1 MRTEIRS
8 GGDGVACWNGDAV
21 RAFTAKASEREER
34 LAAANPDLV
43 VNQGQ
48 VKCYGCEV
56 MEHGYGTRCTA
67 VLTLT
72 LYSVEGEIQPR
83 EADAKGSLLD
93 IPGLV
98 SKIDTPAELETHT
111 PAAATSSSAPS
122 SSSANGSSGRA
133 EPAPSVRGGLRRL
146 IGR

>member
-1 MRTEIRS
+1 MRVDIRN

-21 RAFTAKASEREER
+21 RAYAARVTSREEQ

-43 VNQGQ
+43 VTTGQ

-56 MEHGYGTRCTA
+56 MDHGYGTRCTA
-67 VLTLT
+67 VLTHP
-72 LYSVEGEIQPR
+72 LYSVEDAVAPR
-83 EADAKGSLLD
+83 AADAAGSLLE

-98 SKIDTPAELETHT
+98 SKIDTPPEAAQEPT
-111 PAAATSSSAPS
+111 PIT
-122 SSSANGSSGRA
+122 
-133 EPAPSVRGGLRRL
+133 EPAQSVRVGLRRL

>member
-1 MRTEIRS
+1 MRVDIRS

-21 RAFTAKASEREER
+21 RAFAGRATEREER

-43 VNQGQ
+43 VSQGQ

-72 LYSVEGEIQPR
+72 LYSVEGEIAPR

-93 IPGLV
+93 VPGLV
-98 SKIDTPAELETHT
+98 SKIETPAELAT
-111 PAAATSSSAPS
+111 PTAASAPAS
-122 SSSANGSSGRA
+122 SPSAPPA
-133 EPAPSVRGGLRRL
+133 QPAPSVRGGLRRL

>member
-1 MRTEIRS
+1 MRVEIRS

-21 RAFTAKASEREER
+21 RAYCGRATEREER
-34 LAAANPDLV
+34 LRAANPDLV
-43 VNQGQ
+43 VMEGQ

-67 VLTLT
+67 VMTLT
-72 LYSVEGEIQPR
+72 MYAVEGEIAPR

-98 SKIDTPAELETHT
+98 SKIDTPAELEHAAQTSMPAST
-111 PAAATSSSAPS
+111 PGPASGQP
-122 SSSANGSSGRA
+122 GRA

>member
-1 MRTEIRS
+1 MRVDIKS
-8 GGDGVACWNGDAV
+8 GGDGVACWNAEAIAAYEQTITARESA
-21 RAFTAKASEREER
+21 RAE
-34 LAAANPDLV
+34 ANPDLTV
-43 VNQGQ
+43 TPARL
-48 VKCYGCEV
+48 KCYGCEV

-67 VLTLT
+67 VMTLT
-72 LYSVEGEIQPR
+72 MYAVEGEIAPR

-98 SKIDTPAELETHT
+98 SKIDTPAELESPA
-111 PAAATSSSAPS
+111 PAASAAPS
-122 SSSANGSSGRA
+122 PGQPGPSGRP